1 MHEEE
6 WATMR
11 SEGARLQFMGVK
23 DYRAPRWPEDPSLV
37 HIDFFV
43 DDLEEAGVRA
53 VRCGA
58 RRFDHQP
65 NAAHCLVFADP
76 AGHPFCLSLMDEV
89 G

>member
-1 MHEEE
+1 
-6 WATMR
+6 MR

-23 DYRAPRWPEDPSLV
+23 DHRAPRWPEDPSLV

-53 VRCGA
+53 VRSGA

>member
-1 MHEEE
+1 
-6 WATMR
+6 
-11 SEGARLQFMGVK
+11 MGVR
-23 DYRAPRWPEDPSLV
+23 DYRAPQWPEDSALV

-43 DDLEEAGVRA
+43 DDLEGAAARVVRA
-53 VRCGA
+53 GA

-76 AGHPFCLSLMDEV
+76 AGHPFCLSLIDDV